1 MLFMQGTWVWP
12 LVRELDSTCH
22 TKSLQAAKQKH
33 NSSFNAQRSLP
44 VCQWS
49 WLGSAEGVLLRSCIH
64 LQERT
69 VSPDS
74 NHTVRFNTM
83 PDTRTEKERLEN
95 DLKAYFLVL
104 CLVAQLHLTLCDP
117 MDCSP
122 SGSSVHG
129 DPPGKNTGVGCH
141 VLLQVIFPTQGLN
154 PRLPHFRWI
163 LYRLS
168 HQGSPRILELVLE
181 LVAYPF
187 SRASSWRIEPGLLH
201 CRWILYQLSSQGS
214 PCWNHHS
221 VSLPS

>member
-1 MLFMQGTWVWP
+1 
-12 LVRELDSTCH
+12 
-22 TKSLQAAKQKH
+22 
-33 NSSFNAQRSLP
+33 
-44 VCQWS
+44 
-49 WLGSAEGVLLRSCIH
+49 
-64 LQERT
+64 
-69 VSPDS
+69 
-74 NHTVRFNTM
+74 M
-83 PDTRTEKERLEN
+83 PDTGTEKERLEN

-104 CLVAQLHLTLCDP
+104 CLVAHLRLTLCDP

-122 SGSSVHG
+122 PGSSVHG

-187 SRASSWRIEPGLLH
+187 SSGSSRPTTL
-201 CRWILYQLSSQGS
+201 
-214 PCWNHHS
+214 
-221 VSLPS
+221 